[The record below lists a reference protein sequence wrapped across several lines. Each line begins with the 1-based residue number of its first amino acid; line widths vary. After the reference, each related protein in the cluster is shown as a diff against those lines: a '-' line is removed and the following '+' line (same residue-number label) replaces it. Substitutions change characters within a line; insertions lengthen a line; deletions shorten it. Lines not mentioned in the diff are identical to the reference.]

1 MRLKELRTENKLKQ
15 SDVAEK
21 LFITQT
27 GYSNY
32 ENGRT
37 EPNIEMLCK
46 LADLYNVSID
56 YLIGRDKTFLTF
68 ERYNQ
73 EKQNLIKMID
83 KLNQM
88 NTLKAVI
95 YITGLLDGQQAR

>member
-73 EKQNLIKMID
+73 EK
-83 KLNQM
+83 
-88 NTLKAVI
+88 
-95 YITGLLDGQQAR
+95 